1 MREEKWREIAE
12 YIRDFADSGIRD
24 VIKGVTTDPVT
35 GYEYIF
41 SQIREIFIMAACG
54 ACIAFLFEV
63 YEGIYALGR
72 AGRKENPEKARK
84 ERNGG
89 STGRQRKKR
98 RKLKISERTVRIL
111 LDFLFCA
118 AAALIAARFWY
129 ISSCGRISFHEAAA
143 LVVGI
148 FAGRSVFLFK
158 NSKPVRALAVVYV
171 IMLITAYIVIA

>member
-41 SQIREIFIMAACG
+41 SQIREIFIMAVCG

-63 YEGIYALGR
+63 YEGIYAMGR

-89 STGRQRKKR
+89 STFLVHQQLRTY
-98 RKLKISERTVRIL
+98 KLS
-111 LDFLFCA
+111 
-118 AAALIAARFWY
+118 
-129 ISSCGRISFHEAAA
+129 
-143 LVVGI
+143 
-148 FAGRSVFLFK
+148 
-158 NSKPVRALAVVYV
+158 
-171 IMLITAYIVIA
+171 